1 MVLSILPSFHNIV
14 QPQITV
20 QLRCWLLLCLAR
32 QNWAPVGDR
41 GRKFRI
47 NLRWEIGKMVFPF
60 RKPNDTYRP
69 LQSRQISVIW
79 VRIFESPDETIQ
91 NLAIH
96 LESSQFQENPEGTA
110 TIGASPLAPLVAS
123 AIKGER
129 RCSMQRMVHMD
140 HWWQCIL
147 HMGFCVDGFYEWCG

>member
-20 QLRCWLLLCLAR
+20 QLRCWFLLCLAR
-32 QNWAPVGDR
+32 QNWAPVVDR

-69 LQSRQISVIW
+69 LQPRQISVIW

-96 LESSQFQENPEGTA
+96 LESSQFQENPRGHSHHWRLPV
-110 TIGASPLAPLVAS
+110 GAV
-123 AIKGER
+123 GGFRHRER